1 MGKIF
6 LLIGLTFLLVGCK
19 KSVTSSEITSISE
32 TIAYD
37 YDVVQEK
44 MIMWNDLFSI
54 EKEKYSTYI
63 YSTRCGHCNEIKQEV
78 ISHALNDDSFYFVEY
93 NQNIPIT
100 DNVESTIGKS
110 SVEDISILGTP
121 TLLVIENKILIKNIA
136 GAKAILEAI

>member
-78 ISHALNDDSFYFVEY
+78 ISHALNDDSFFFVEY

-100 DNVESTIGKS
+100 DNVEPTIGKS

>member
-100 DNVESTIGKS
+100 DNVEPTIGKS

>member
-6 LLIGLTFLLVGCK
+6 LLMGLTFLLVGCK

-100 DNVESTIGKS
+100 DNVEPTIGKS

>member
-54 EKEKYSTYI
+54 EKEKYSKYI